1 MCSMCRYCGVGL
13 SESNFDNNQQGHE
26 SSLKLNVK
34 VSIRPCKSCGEK
46 LEQANVK
53 WHSTS
58 PYATPLISLTTYGD
72 IFKTNILGCP
82 CVMISSPEAARI
94 VLVTHAHLF
103 KPIYPPSKEK
113 LIGPE
118 AVFFQ
123 QGAYHS
129 MLKSLVQ
136 ASFLPSTI
144 KHSISEVKRIVIKM
158 VPTWTNKTINTL
170 QEMKKYAF
178 EVAAISAFGEIK
190 ELEMEEIRELYC
202 CLEKGYNS
210 YPLHVPGTSYWKAMK
225 QRTLASSP
233 SIQPHDVEEL
243 PDSNFQV
250 REEISLNEGVAVRE
264 ERHWSHCEE
273 TRYLGWVMV
282 AEEPSFFG
290 SVELKSAFCSWS

>member
-1 MCSMCRYCGVGL
+1 MAAFLMNL
-13 SESNFDNNQQGHE
+13 ESNFDNKQQGHE

-46 LEQANVK
+46 LERANVK

-58 PYATPLISLTTYGD
+58 PYATPLISSTTY

-94 VLVTHAHLF
+94 VPVTHAHLF
-103 KPIYPPSKEK
+103 KPTYPPSKEK

-129 MLKSLVQ
+129 MLKRLVQ

-144 KHSISEVKRIVIKM
+144 KHSVFEVERIVIKM
-158 VPTWTNKTINTL
+158 
-170 QEMKKYAF
+170 
-178 EVAAISAFGEIK
+178 
-190 ELEMEEIRELYC
+190 ELEMEEIRELYR

-225 QRTLASSP
+225 
-233 SIQPHDVEEL
+233 
-243 PDSNFQV
+243 
-250 REEISLNEGVAVRE
+250 
-264 ERHWSHCEE
+264 
-273 TRYLGWVMV
+273 
-282 AEEPSFFG
+282 
-290 SVELKSAFCSWS
+290 